1 VPLWSRAFA
10 IWRAG
15 LGGIPLVQTSKQE
28 THSMSFLSNLESHLN
43 LIPTI
48 VQAVQAFQAIGHS
61 KETTVQKIGQI
72 IEVTAALGEAVPLP
86 IVAAISATVESI
98 AEQIFNPAPAATTS
112 TTAKPMP
119 TPSTS

>member
-1 VPLWSRAFA
+1 VLRAFVQYTG
-10 IWRAG
+10 RAG

-98 AEQIFNPAPAATTS
+98 AEQIFNPAPVATTS
-112 TTAKPMP
+112 TTAKPTP

>member
-1 VPLWSRAFA
+1 
-10 IWRAG
+10 
-15 LGGIPLVQTSKQE
+15 
-28 THSMSFLSNLESHLN
+28 MSFLSNLESHLN

-112 TTAKPMP
+112 TTAKPTP